1 MQTAHHVQG
10 VSLREVFPHARFFG
24 GRDIRVSSCSAN
36 PTRCRKGDLFV
47 ALQSPERD
55 GHDRADEAVRRGA
68 KAILAERQ
76 LPVKA
81 PICIVPDSREAY
93 GQLCQTLVG
102 QPSQHMRTIGVTG
115 TNGKTITSLLIASV
129 LKAARQP
136 SGVMNTIAYYDGCEE
151 ISPARTTPAAPT
163 VAAWL
168 ARMTVGGCVNAV
180 LEVSSHALAQKRV
193 AGVEFDAA
201 VLTNMRRDHLE
212 YHGSVL
218 NYRRAKAS
226 LFQQLKPG
234 GFAVV
239 NADDPASKFLLKG
252 LDHPAITVGMRM
264 PAELTA
270 TVVER
275 YAGEQTFLLHAGS
288 ETAAVQTSMFGDHHV
303 YNCLTAAAVGLVMG
317 LDLTTVARGL
327 ESLDRVPGR
336 LEPIA
341 CGQPFGVYVD
351 YARTPDTLAVALKT
365 LRRVTTGRVICVF
378 GADADRD
385 PSGRPL
391 LGRVVERSADLGV
404 ITNDNPRWEQPLEI
418 AHDIIDGYKRPARAH
433 ILPDRE
439 QAIRWALGEAQPD
452 DTVLIAG
459 KGDQQF
465 QVVGDEKRYFDD
477 REVAREWLYEVGAK
491 IDYDHGPRHILPFN
505 HGVGFA
511 N

>member
-1 MQTAHHVQG
+1 MRTSHHVRG
-10 VSLREVFPHARFFG
+10 VSLREIFPHARIHG

-36 PTRCRKGDLFV
+36 PNRCRQGDLFV
-47 ALQSPERD
+47 ALQSPGHD
-55 GHDRADEAVRRGA
+55 GHECADEAVRRGA

-76 LPVKA
+76 LPVDA

-93 GQLCQTLVG
+93 GQLCQTLVD

-136 SGVMNTIAYYDGCEE
+136 SGVMNSIAYYDGCEE
-151 ISPARTTPAAPT
+151 ISPVRTTPTAPT
-163 VAAWL
+163 LAAWL
-168 ARMTVGGCVNAV
+168 ARMAAGGCLNAV
-180 LEVSSHALAQKRV
+180 LEVSSRALAQKRV
-193 AGVEFDAA
+193 AGVGFDAA
-201 VLTNMRRDHLE
+201 VLTNMRRDHLD

-218 NYRRAKAS
+218 NYRRAKAR
-226 LFQQLKPG
+226 LFQQLKPH
-234 GFAVV
+234 GFAVI

-252 LDHPAITVGMRM
+252 LKHPTITVGMRM

-275 YAGEQTFLLHAGS
+275 HAGEQTFLLNAGN
-288 ETAAVQTSMFGDHHV
+288 ETVAVQTRMFGDHHV
-303 YNCLTAAAVGLVMG
+303 YNCLSAAAVGLVMG
-317 LDLTTVARGL
+317 LDLTTVAKGL
-327 ESLDRVPGR
+327 EALDQVPGR
-336 LEPIA
+336 MEPIV

-365 LRRVTTGRVICVF
+365 LRRVTTGRLICVF
-378 GADADRD
+378 GADAGRE
-385 PSGRPL
+385 PSERPL

-418 AHDIIDGYKRPARAH
+418 AHDIIDGYKRPAGAH
-433 ILPDRE
+433 VLPDRA

-459 KGDQQF
+459 KGDQQV
-465 QVVGDEKRYFDD
+465 QIVGDEERFFDD
-477 REVAREWLYEVGAK
+477 REVASEWLSEVGAK
-491 IDYDHGPRHILPFN
+491 IDYDQGPRHILPFN
-505 HGVGFA
+505 CGVQFA